1 MTERMNLGALAG
13 DAYKAMAGLDRFVR
27 ASTLPEP
34 LLELVRLRASQIN
47 GCVYCVDTHSADA
60 KAAGESDARLHAVAV
75 WREAPFFT
83 EQERAAL
90 AFTEAA
96 TRLSTHDVT
105 DEVWRRAADCF
116 TEPELAA
123 LIVAVATINAWNRMG
138 VATRMTPES
147 FKPTT

>member
-1 MTERMNLGALAG
+1 MTERMDLGALAA
-13 DAYKAMAGLDRFVR
+13 DAYKAMSGLDRFVR
-27 ASTLPEP
+27 ESTLPKP

-47 GCVYCVDTHSADA
+47 GCVYCVDMHSSDA
-60 KAAGESDARLHAVAV
+60 KAAGESDARLHAVSV
-75 WREAPFFT
+75 WQEAPFFT

-96 TRLSTHDVT
+96 TRLSTHDVS
-105 DEVWRRAADCF
+105 DEIWRQAADCF

-123 LIVAVATINAWNRMG
+123 LVVAVATINAWNRMG

-147 FKPTT
+147 AKG

>member
-1 MTERMNLGALAG
+1 MTERLNLGDLAA
-13 DAYKAMAGLDRFVR
+13 DAYRAMAGLDRYVA
-27 ASTLPEP
+27 ASALPAP

-47 GCVYCVDTHSADA
+47 GCVYCVDMHSSDA
-60 KAAGESDARLHAVAV
+60 KRAGESDARLHAVSV

-83 EQERAAL
+83 PQERAAL

-105 DEVWRRAADCF
+105 DEIWREAAEHFD
-116 TEPELAA
+116 EAGLAA
-123 LIVAVATINAWNRMG
+123 LVVAVATINAWNRMG

-147 FKPTT
+147 YKA

>member
-1 MTERMNLGALAG
+1 MTERMDLGAHAG
-13 DAYKAMAGLDRFVR
+13 EAYKAMAGLDGFV
-27 ASTLPEP
+27 AHSTLPKP

-47 GCVYCVDTHSADA
+47 GCVYCVDMHSSDA
-60 KAAGESDARLHAVAV
+60 KQAGESDARLHAVAV

-83 EQERAAL
+83 VQERAAL

-96 TRLSTHDVT
+96 TRLSTDDVT
-105 DEVWRRAADCF
+105 DEVWAEAAAHFD
-116 TEPELAA
+116 EQQLAA

-147 FKPTT
+147 YKA

>member
-1 MTERMNLGALAG
+1 MNLGSLAR
-13 DAYKAMAGLDRFVR
+13 DAYKAMAGLDRFVS
-27 ASTLPEP
+27 ASTLPKP

-47 GCVYCVDTHSADA
+47 GCVYCVDTHSSDA

-83 EQERAAL
+83 QQERAAL
-90 AFTEAA
+90 ALTEAA

-105 DEVWRRAADCF
+105 DEVWQQAAACF
-116 TEPELAA
+116 TEQEMAA
-123 LIVAVATINAWNRMG
+123 LVMAVATINAWNRMG

-147 FKPTT
+147 FKD

>member
-1 MTERMNLGALAG
+1 MTERMKLGSLAG
-13 DAYKAMAGLDRFVR
+13 EAYKAMAGLDRFVA
-27 ASTLPEP
+27 ASTLPKP

-47 GCVYCVDTHSADA
+47 GCVYCVDMHSSDA
-60 KAAGESDARLHAVAV
+60 KQAGESDARLHAVAV

-83 EQERAAL
+83 DQERAAL

-105 DEVWRRAADCF
+105 DEVWEQAATHF
-116 TEPELAA
+116 SEPELAA
-123 LIVAVATINAWNRMG
+123 LVVAVATINAWNRMG

-147 FKPTT
+147 YQS

>member
-1 MTERMNLGALAG
+1 MTERMKLGSLAG
-13 DAYKAMAGLDRFVR
+13 EAYKAMARLDRFVA
-27 ASTLPEP
+27 ASTLPKP

-47 GCVYCVDTHSADA
+47 GCVYCVDMHSSDA
-60 KAAGESDARLHAVAV
+60 KQAGESDARLHAVAV

-83 EQERAAL
+83 DQERAAL

-105 DEVWRRAADCF
+105 DEVWEQAVTHF
-116 TEPELAA
+116 SEPELAA
-123 LIVAVATINAWNRMG
+123 LVVAVATINAWNRMG

-147 FKPTT
+147 YQS